1 MLVLVLKGFV
11 MDLARHT
18 DELVRGPLV
27 GGGIED
33 TSTIKL
39 EELEALLLGSA
50 AVAIALGQVV
60 QDGAVVRLGPGVPSE
75 CHVAASLDRDRGLA
89 RSSFL

>member
-1 MLVLVLKGFV
+1 MVFSEVKS
-11 MDLARHT
+11 AERT

-27 GGGIED
+27 GGGIKD
-33 TSTIKL
+33 TSTIEL
-39 EELEALLLGSA
+39 EELKALLLSGA

-60 QDGAVVRLGPGVPSE
+60 HHGAVVRLGPGVPGE
-75 CHVAASLDRDRGLA
+75 GDVAASLDRDRGLA